1 MWSGEH
7 TCVYRGAPSGEG
19 GSTLHEGRINKIG
32 LHVGGGRSS
41 HAPLTM
47 GNPELG
53 SKLVFFKVFQ

>member
-19 GSTLHEGRINKIG
+19 GSTLHGGRINKIG
-32 LHVGGGRSS
+32 LHEGWGSGG
-41 HAPLTM
+41 APSMLPPTM

-53 SKLVFFKVFQ
+53 SKLVFF